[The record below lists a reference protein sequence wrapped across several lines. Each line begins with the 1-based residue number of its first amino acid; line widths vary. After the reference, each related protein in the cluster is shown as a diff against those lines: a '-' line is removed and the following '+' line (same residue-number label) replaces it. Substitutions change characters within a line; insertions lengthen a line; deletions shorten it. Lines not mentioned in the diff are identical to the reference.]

1 MAEVKLEN
9 LIEKLRKE
17 GVEDAQKQSDEII
30 KKAEKEAKEI
40 VENAQKKADEIV
52 KNGQKE
58 AEKFQQNA
66 EQSIKQAARDSE
78 LMLKEIES
86 QKCLMPVFKREVS
99 DSLDAE
105 FLKDLIAK
113 IIEKWSDQPEIEV
126 QVSDDDKKKLED
138 LLFKSLK
145 KDVKEGVTLSTGR
158 DISEGFRI
166 GMKDENVYFDF
177 SDETLADFLKSF
189 LNERLNEILDNS

>member
-17 GVEDAQKQSDEII
+17 GVEDAQKKSDEII

-40 VENAQKKADEIV
+40 VENARKKADEIV
-52 KNGQKE
+52 KNGEKE

-78 LMLKEIES
+78 LTLKNRITE
-86 QKCLMPVFKREVS
+86 MFDAVFKREVS
-99 DSLDAE
+99 DSLDSE

-138 LLFKSLK
+138 LLFKNLK
-145 KDVKEGVTLSTGR
+145 KDVKEGVTLTAGR

-177 SDETLADFLKSF
+177 SDETIADMLKSF

>member
-17 GVEDAQKQSDEII
+17 GVEDAQKTSDEII
-30 KKAEKEAKEI
+30 EKANKKAEKI
-40 VENAQKKADEIV
+40 INDAQKKADEMV
-52 KNGQKE
+52 KNAEKQT
-58 AEKFQQNA
+58 EKFQQNA
-66 EQSIKQAARDSE
+66 EQSIRQAARDSE
-78 LMLKEIES
+78 LVLKNRITE
-86 QKCLMPVFKREVS
+86 MFDAVFKREVS
-99 DSLDAE
+99 ESLSTD
-105 FLKDLIAK
+105 FIKDLIAK

-126 QVSDDDKKKLED
+126 QVSDAEKKKLEE

-145 KDVKEGVTLSTGR
+145 KDVKEGVTISTGR
-158 DISEGFRI
+158 DISQGFRI

-177 SDETLADFLKSF
+177 SDETIADMLKSF